1 MARLFYFEV
10 QICVWYTE
18 CWIWEMYS
26 MHVWMEVGMHLIAVI
41 VAIAPLV
48 RDYAS
53 LFLSY
58 TADLLLFSSL
68 SLWLKKIVYK
78 PIEM

>member
-1 MARLFYFEV
+1 
-10 QICVWYTE
+10 
-18 CWIWEMYS
+18 